1 MAKIKMI
8 LQTSK
13 VKLYY
18 EKYGTGKP
26 IILLHGNG
34 EDHSIFNKS
43 VAVLEKYFSVYV
55 IDTRDHGNSSSVSE
69 LHYDD
74 MAEDIYE
81 FICKLQ
87 IEKPILYGF
96 SDGGIIAL
104 LLCIKYPQLLSRVV
118 VSGVNTY
125 PNGLKIHW
133 QLLFKLVY
141 LFTRS
146 SKLKLMMDEPNISN
160 EMLQKIEI
168 PVSITAGSRDMI
180 KQKHLRNI
188 ADNISDSTL
197 TIFQDET
204 HDSYVVNSEKIADYI
219 VEMVNKKR

>member
-1 MAKIKMI
+1 MI

-18 EKYGTGKP
+18 EKYGAGKP

-43 VAVLEKYFSVYV
+43 VSILEKYFLVYV
-55 IDTRDHGNSSSVSE
+55 IDTRNHGKSSSVSE

-74 MAEDIYE
+74 MADDIYE

-87 IEKPILYGF
+87 IEKPIVYGF

-104 LLCIKYPQLLSRVV
+104 LVCIKYPWLLSEII
-118 VSGVNTY
+118 VSGVNTH
-125 PNGLKIHW
+125 PSGLKLHW

-141 LFTRS
+141 LFTKS
-146 SKLKLMMDEPNISN
+146 SKLKLMIDEPNISTV
-160 EMLQKIEI
+160 MLHEIEI
-168 PVSITAGSRDMI
+168 PVFITAGSRDMI

-197 TIFQDET
+197 TIFLNET
-204 HDSYVVNSEKIADYI
+204 HDSYVVNSEKIADFI
-219 VEMVNKKR
+219 VRGKQKR